1 LEVLMKFFL
10 DTANIEEI
18 RAGAELGIV
27 DGVTTNPSLV
37 AKEGR
42 SLEEVARDIC
52 EIVDGPISLEVTGLT
67 ADEMVTEARNLAR
80 IHPNVVVKIPTIREG
95 LKALNI
101 LAAEDVRVNATLV
114 FSPLQALLVAKNGAA
129 YVSPF
134 IGRLD
139 DVATDGLAVV
149 GEIIQIYDAYGF
161 ETEVLVASVRH
172 PMHVLEAAKMGADI
186 VTVPYKVL
194 EQMVKHPLTDVGLEK
209 FLTDWRQQSKR

>member
-1 LEVLMKFFL
+1 MKFFL

-37 AKEGR
+37 AKEGKT
-42 SLEEVARDIC
+42 LEELAQEIC
-52 EIVDGPISLEVTGLT
+52 EIVDGPISLEVTGVD
-67 ADEMVTEARNLAR
+67 ADEMVVEARRLVQ
-80 IHPNVVVKIPTIREG
+80 IHRNVVVKLPIIREG
-95 LKALNI
+95 LKALKR
-101 LAAEDVRVNATLV
+101 LSAEDIRVNATLV
-114 FSPLQALLVAKNGAA
+114 FSPLQALLAAKNGAA

-139 DVATDGLAVV
+139 DIATDGLGLVA
-149 GEIIQIYDAYGF
+149 EIIQIYDAYGF

-186 VTVPYKVL
+186 VTVPYKIL
-194 EQMVKHPLTDVGLEK
+194 EQMIKHPLTDMGLEK
-209 FLTDWRQQSKR
+209 FLADWKNQSGKQ

>member
-1 LEVLMKFFL
+1 MKFFL

-37 AKEGR
+37 AKEGKT
-42 SLEEVARDIC
+42 LEELAQEIC
-52 EIVDGPISLEVTGLT
+52 EIVDGPISLEVTGVD
-67 ADEMVTEARNLAR
+67 ADEMVVEARRLVQ
-80 IHPNVVVKIPTIREG
+80 IHRNVVVKLPMIREG
-95 LKALNI
+95 LKALKR
-101 LAAEDVRVNATLV
+101 LSAEDIRVNATLV
-114 FSPLQALLVAKNGAA
+114 FSPLQALLAAKNGAA

-139 DVATDGLAVV
+139 DIATDGLGLVA
-149 GEIIQIYDAYGF
+149 EIIQIYDAYGF

-186 VTVPYKVL
+186 VTVPYKIL
-194 EQMVKHPLTDVGLEK
+194 EQMIKHPLTDMGLEK
-209 FLTDWRQQSKR
+209 FLADWKNQSGKQ

>member
-1 LEVLMKFFL
+1 
-10 DTANIEEI
+10 
-18 RAGAELGIV
+18 
-27 DGVTTNPSLV
+27 
-37 AKEGR
+37 
-42 SLEEVARDIC
+42 
-52 EIVDGPISLEVTGLT
+52 
-67 ADEMVTEARNLAR
+67 MVTEARNLAR

-95 LKALNI
+95 LKALKI

-134 IGRLD
+134 IGRMD
-139 DVATDGLAVV
+139 DIATDGLAVV
-149 GEIIQIYDAYGF
+149 AEIIQIYDAYGF

-209 FLTDWRQQSKR
+209 FLADWKQQSER

>member
-1 LEVLMKFFL
+1 MKFFL

-42 SLEEVARDIC
+42 GLEEVAREIC
-52 EIVDGPISLEVTGLT
+52 SIVDGPISLEVTAVE
-67 ADEMVTEARNLAR
+67 ADAMIAEGRELVK
-80 IHPNVVVKIPTIREG
+80 IHENVVVKIPMIREG
-95 LKALNI
+95 LKALKA
-101 LAAEDVRVNATLV
+101 LAQEDVRVNATLI
-114 FSPLQALLVAKNGAA
+114 FSPLQALLAAKNGAA

-139 DVATDGLAVV
+139 DVATDGLGLVA
-149 GEIIQIYDAYGF
+149 EIIQIFDAYGF

-172 PMHVLEAAKMGADI
+172 PIHVLEAAKMGADI
-186 VTVPYKVL
+186 ATVPYKTL
-194 EQMVKHPLTDVGLEK
+194 EQMLKHPLTDVGLEK
-209 FLTDWRQQSKR
+209 FLADWGNTSTS

>member
-101 LAAEDVRVNATLV
+101 LAAADVRVNATLV

>member
-1 LEVLMKFFL
+1 MKFFL

-18 RAGAELGIV
+18 RAGVELGIV

-37 AKEGR
+37 AREGKT
-42 SLEEVARDIC
+42 LEDVAREIC
-52 EIVDGPISLEVTGLT
+52 EIVDGPISLEVTAVK
-67 ADEMVTEARNLAR
+67 ADEMVAEARRLVQ
-80 IHPNVVVKIPTIREG
+80 IHRNVVVKIPTIREG
-95 LKALNI
+95 LKALRT
-101 LAAEDVRVNATLV
+101 LSAEDIRVNATLV

-139 DVATDGLAVV
+139 DVGTDGLGLVA
-149 GEIIQIYDAYGF
+149 EIIQIYDAYGF

-172 PMHVLEAAKMGADI
+172 PIHVLEAAKMGADV

-194 EQMVKHPLTDVGLEK
+194 EQMIKHPLTDVGLNK
-209 FLTDWRQQSKR
+209 FLDDWKKQTKTQ